1 MKTNSELLR
10 AMVYGTALG
19 DALGVPFEGVHRGEV
34 VCAGMVGYGEND
46 QQAGTWSDDT
56 SLTLATCDSIRELG
70 RIDTDD
76 IRRRF
81 VAWLRDGAY
90 TPDGKAFGMGR
101 TTVLALQTGHGLSD
115 EYDNGNG
122 SLMRIAP
129 LAATDAS
136 DDEIRA
142 VSAITHAHPTSTETC
157 VRFVHLLRRAA
168 ADPAGTHNDLQKRY
182 GGKDPGL
189 IASDGYVL
197 HTYDAALWCAGTT
210 TNFRDCALRAVSLGD
225 DTDTTAAVAGALA
238 AALRGYDSLPA
249 DWLEELR
256 GVSVIES
263 CLF

>member
-1 MKTNSELLR
+1 
-10 AMVYGTALG
+10 MVYGTALG
-19 DALGVPFEGVHRGEV
+19 DALGVPFEGESRGHI
-34 VCAGMVGYGEND
+34 VCAGMVGYGKND

-70 RIDTDD
+70 RIDVDD

-81 VAWLRDGAY
+81 VAWVRDGAY

-101 TTVLALQTGHGLSD
+101 TTVLALEAGHGLSG

-142 VSAITHAHPTSTETC
+142 VSSITHAHPTSTEAC
-157 VRFVHLLRRAA
+157 VRFVHLLRQAA
-168 ADPAGTHNDLQKRY
+168 AKPLATHQTLHQEFAQMNSSLV
-182 GGKDPGL
+182 
-189 IASDGYVL
+189 ASDGYVL
-197 HTYDAALWCAGTT
+197 HTYDAALWCVGTT
-210 TNFRDCALRAVSLGD
+210 TNYRNCALRAVSLGD

-238 AALRGYDSLPA
+238 AALRGYDSLPT